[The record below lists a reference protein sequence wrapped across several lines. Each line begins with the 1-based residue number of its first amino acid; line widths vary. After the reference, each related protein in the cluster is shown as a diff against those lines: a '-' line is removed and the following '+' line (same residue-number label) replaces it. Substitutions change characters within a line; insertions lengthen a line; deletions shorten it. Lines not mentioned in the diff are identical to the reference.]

1 MTPLALI
8 AFLVILLFIF
18 LIAYLIRQDAR
29 KRGIAESAALIFVLL
44 IIFVFPVGLLVY
56 VAFALGRSSRQV
68 EKR

>member
-29 KRGIAESAALIFVLL
+29 KRGIAESAALVFTLL
-44 IIFVFPVGLLVY
+44 TIFVFPVGLLVY
-56 VAFALGRSSRQV
+56 IAYVLGRSSRNI
-68 EKR
+68 